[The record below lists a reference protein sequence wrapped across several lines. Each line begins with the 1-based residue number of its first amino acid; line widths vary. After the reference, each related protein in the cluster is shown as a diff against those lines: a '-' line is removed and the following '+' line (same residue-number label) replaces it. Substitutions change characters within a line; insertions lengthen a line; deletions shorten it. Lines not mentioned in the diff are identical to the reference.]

1 MYKTL
6 ICLSLL
12 FAPVLAAADITGLV
26 IGVTDGDTIKVLTA
40 DHQQHKVRLA
50 GIDAPEK
57 GQAFGM
63 RSKQSLSECAFNKQ
77 VIIQGDKLDRYKRL
91 VGKVIVSGTDCN
103 LRQIEQGM
111 AWHYKKYQNEQAEED
126 RTIYSAMEERARLS
140 RVGLWGD
147 ANPMPPWEFRKIK
160 EPQ

>member
-12 FAPVLAAADITGLV
+12 FAPVIATADITGRV
-26 IGVTDGDTIKVLTA
+26 IGVTDGDTIKVLAA

-57 GQAFGM
+57 NQAFGA
-63 RSKQSLSECAFNKQ
+63 RSKQALSECAYNKEAT
-77 VIIQGDKLDRYKRL
+77 IQGDKQDRYKRL

-103 LRQIEQGM
+103 LRQVELGM
-111 AWHYKKYQNEQAEED
+111 AWHYKKYQNEQTEED
-126 RTIYSAMEERARLS
+126 RTIYSAVEERARLS
-140 RVGLWGD
+140 RAGLWGD
-147 ANPMPPWEFRKIK
+147 ANPAPPWEFRKIK

>member
-1 MYKTL
+1 MYKAL
-6 ICLSLL
+6 IFLSLL
-12 FAPVLAAADITGLV
+12 FAPVIAAADISGRV

-57 GQAFGM
+57 NQAFGA
-63 RSKQSLSECAFNKQ
+63 RSKQALSECVYNKQ
-77 VIIQGDKLDRYKRL
+77 AIIQEDKQDRYKRL

-111 AWHYKKYQNEQAEED
+111 AWHYKKYQNEQTEED
-126 RTIYSAMEERARLS
+126 RTIYSAVEERARLS
-140 RVGLWGD
+140 RAGLWVD
-147 ANPMPPWEFRKIK
+147 TNPIPPWEFRRR
-160 EPQ
+160 